1 MGVKDEIGRVEY
13 HYGFYGAIHV
23 QYEPTHVRMEYRQE
37 YELGSEPVRMDM
49 LILKHDQTPLTDPIG
64 RFFKKHNVLEYKS
77 PLDSLSIDDF
87 YKAQGYALLYKG
99 LGRMVDEI
107 PLEELTVSLFRHAY
121 PRALFAKLE
130 SQGLFI
136 EPVHPGVYHLS
147 GAISVPT
154 QVVVTSRLPRGEY
167 EAFHLLAEGA
177 DKMELLRLLELTEE
191 YPEPGMI
198 EYVRAVL
205 NVSISINERLFRE
218 IKEAG
223 IMTDAINRI
232 FKKEMEER
240 ENKGRKEGNAEGR
253 DERSLEVATDMLQD
267 GEPLEKIKKYSKLS
281 ESAVRNLAERLGVVI
296 M

>member
-1 MGVKDEIGRVEY
+1 M
-13 HYGFYGAIHV
+13 
-23 QYEPTHVRMEYRQE
+23 
-37 YELGSEPVRMDM
+37 
-49 LILKHDQTPLTDPIG
+49 
-64 RFFKKHNVLEYKS
+64 
-77 PLDSLSIDDF
+77 
-87 YKAQGYALLYKG
+87 
-99 LGRMVDEI
+99 DEI

-130 SQGLFI
+130 RQGLSI
-136 EPVHPGVYHLS
+136 EEVHPGVYHLS
-147 GAISVPT
+147 GAIGVPT

-167 EAFHLLAEGA
+167 EALHLLAEDA
-177 DKMELLRLLELTEE
+177 NKEDLLRLLELTEE

-281 ESAVRNLAERLGVVI
+281 ESAVRNLAERLGVVVL
-296 M
+296 

>member
-1 MGVKDEIGRVEY
+1 
-13 HYGFYGAIHV
+13 
-23 QYEPTHVRMEYRQE
+23 
-37 YELGSEPVRMDM
+37 M
-49 LILKHDQTPLTDPIG
+49 L
-64 RFFKKHNVLEYKS
+64 FKKNNVLEYKS

-99 LGRMVDEI
+99 LGRTVDEI

-130 SQGLFI
+130 RQGLSI
-136 EPVHPGVYHLS
+136 EEVHPGVYHLS

-167 EAFHLLAEGA
+167 EALHLLAEDA
-177 DKMELLRLLELTEE
+177 NKEDLLRLLELTEE

-205 NVSISINERLFRE
+205 NVSIAINEELFRE

-232 FKKEMEER
+232 FRKEMEER
-240 ENKGRKEGNAEGR
+240 EAKGWEKGHKAGNTEGR

-267 GEPLEKIKKYSKLS
+267 GKPLDEIKKYSKLS
-281 ESAVRNLAERLGVVI
+281 ESALRNLAESLGVVI